1 MAVVP
6 EADRGLRAV
15 GLGATLLQ
23 LRNPGASAR
32 AVEREAGRLVT
43 EATVPV
49 IVNSRVDVALAVG
62 AAGAHLPEADL
73 PVAAARRL
81 LGDARLLGRSV
92 HSAEAAVEAEIQG
105 ADYVVFGPV
114 FASASHRVQPPAGLA
129 ALREVA
135 RRVAIPVLAIGGID
149 AARAAACLEAG
160 AAGFAAIGYFDGR

>member
-32 AVEREAGRLVT
+32 AVEREAARLVT
-43 EATVPV
+43 EAPVPV
-49 IVNSRVDVALAVG
+49 IVNGRVDLALAVG

-114 FASASHRVQPPAGLA
+114 FASASHRGQPPAGLA